1 MQPENKGED
10 RNMDKLLWD
19 IIAVSTLVITME
31 DFFSTFLR
39 KKIEKWKYVSI
50 WLFFFFFHM
59 IVMKKMDGYLEN
71 ILGNLIALSI
81 ICWFAYQEIFVIKEM
96 MIFLA
101 ISLSAISEGI
111 VAAILIIIKGNING
125 NTMLYSIISKIIF
138 WCIIR
143 ILSILYK
150 GKIETVRKKSYG
162 IFLTVAVVANSSSL
176 LSILK
181 VTEETSGGMLQTLFI
196 FIAFVLL
203 ISDISAFKLD
213 VMYQEQSE
221 MRRLKQE
228 YANQLIMYDKHL
240 SEKQMVIDEV
250 RRVKHDMK
258 NNMIYL
264 QKLLEADPEEA
275 EKYLI
280 EFIGDAMIKTEEFSK
295 SGNFA
300 IDALLNYKNRI
311 AESKNIKIKL
321 EQRIPTTL
329 PYKASDLCIILGNLL
344 DNAIEASENCAN
356 KEIDV
361 YIVYAKNRLKISTKN
376 YYEGEINKDKEGNFL
391 SKKKDK
397 ENHGI
402 GLKSVKKIVSLY
414 NGYIEIQAENSLF
427 KVNILL

>member
-31 DFFSTFLR
+31 DFFPTFLR

-59 IVMKKMDGYLEN
+59 TVMKKMDGYLEN

-81 ICWFAYQEIFVIKEM
+81 ICWFAYQEIFAIKEM

-150 GKIETVRKKSYG
+150 GKIETIRKKSYG

-176 LSILK
+176 LGILK

-203 ISDISAFKLD
+203 ISDISAFKLY

-221 MRRLKQE
+221 MRRVKQE